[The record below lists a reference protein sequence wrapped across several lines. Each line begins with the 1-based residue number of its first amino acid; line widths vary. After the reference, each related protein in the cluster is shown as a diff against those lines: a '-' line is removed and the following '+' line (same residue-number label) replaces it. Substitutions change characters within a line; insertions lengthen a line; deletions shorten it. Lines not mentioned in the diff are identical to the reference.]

1 MRLKIF
7 TENKAKV
14 KAKAKAK
21 VAKAELRKDKIK
33 AGEFAWVTFDGR
45 WRGTI
50 DWQREGNS
58 LSSSH

>member
-7 TENKAKV
+7 TENA
-14 KAKAKAK
+14 AK
-21 VAKAELRKDKIK
+21 VAKAKLRKDKIK
-33 AGEFAWVTFDGR
+33 AGEFAWMTFDGR
-45 WRGTI
+45 WRSTI